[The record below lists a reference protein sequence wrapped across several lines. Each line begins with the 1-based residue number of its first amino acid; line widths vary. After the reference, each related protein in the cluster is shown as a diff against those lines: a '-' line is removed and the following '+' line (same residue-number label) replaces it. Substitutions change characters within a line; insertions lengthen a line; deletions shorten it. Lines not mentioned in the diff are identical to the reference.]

1 MNCLVQDVSSLEFW
15 AKVCTSPH
23 SVVSLL
29 TSALSK
35 TEPCH
40 PPRQSGF
47 GLQNLGPGSHHH
59 LVPAT
64 SCHCPLLGA
73 RCHIPAT
80 SPSLQSPGHSTA
92 LLCPRHS
99 GKLFL
104 TGQVLT
110 LAWSPSHL
118 RACSVPTPAL
128 GMTGRGSCPPVALV
142 VFSGFYVCGLFSVLW
157 VCMHARQ
164 VS

>member
-1 MNCLVQDVSSLEFW
+1 MVISLSKALPWTMNCLVQDVSSSEFW
-15 AKVCTSPH
+15 AKICTSPH

-47 GLQNLGPGSHHH
+47 GLQNLGPGPRHH

-80 SPSLQSPGHSTA
+80 SPSLRSCVTARPSCAHST
-92 LLCPRHS
+92 LVSCFS
-99 GKLFL
+99 
-104 TGQVLT
+104 QVKSLHWPGPLPT
-110 LAWSPSHL
+110 SEPVLSPPLSW
-118 RACSVPTPAL
+118 A
-128 GMTGRGSCPPVALV
+128 
-142 VFSGFYVCGLFSVLW
+142 
-157 VCMHARQ
+157 
-164 VS
+164 